1 MSFIDEKRQA
11 YSERNSKYTLETTE
25 KAVVD
30 ILVGQAK
37 QCIELEINQG
47 GNSVRQKYYYDEGNL
62 SSYQMWKDETINEY
76 MNSNLGTHSLSYL
89 VPAAWCNDQEKIA
102 LHEAIS
108 RYEKSFNLSQMERE
122 FCTKIKALG
131 AKSVEA
137 RIEYRSSY
145 TAHVYEKGFF
155 RTHIVNEERPLGKYK
170 ICYII
175 SW

>member
-11 YSERNSKYTLETTE
+11 YYERNSKYTLETTQN
-25 KAVVD
+25 AVVD
-30 ILVGQAK
+30 ILVNHAK
-37 QCIELEINQG
+37 QSIELEINEG
-47 GNSVRQKYYYDEGNL
+47 GNSVRREYYYDEGDL
-62 SSYQMWKDETINEY
+62 SSYQISNDETINEY
-76 MNSNLGTHSLSYL
+76 MNSDLGTSSLSYL
-89 VPAAWCNDQEKIA
+89 VPVAWCNDKEKVA

-108 RYEKSFNLSQMERE
+108 RYESSFNLSQMERE

-131 AKSVEA
+131 AKSAEA